1 MLKIQRRKLLAGAV
15 LSPLASA
22 AFAQEARLTFATTM
36 PLGPA
41 GASSDEF
48 LNPWLAQIEKEG
60 KGVVTVTRRD
70 GPNIATMANSYDRI
84 MNDVV
89 QIAWSLQP
97 LLGGK
102 FALSEVAGLPF
113 LTKSSEVAS
122 VALWRLY
129 KSGVLDSEYPDIVP
143 LWFAVSAQ
151 NQIHFAKP
159 LKVLLELDGLK
170 INVFNRTLVQLVEKF
185 KGTPVSVGPEQV
197 YESLQRGNADGTMTS
212 WTGFRAYRL
221 TEVTTYH
228 VSAPFGS
235 SVHMFFMSKK
245 RFDALTPQ
253 ARKVLL
259 DASGELQ
266 AQRHGRAWD
275 RREGIERAETEATG
289 KHVVV
294 DATPAQVQA
303 WSAQAQ
309 PIIEG
314 WAKSRPNGQTIL
326 ETYKQLLVQ
335 VEAERKPVK

>member
-1 MLKIQRRKLLAGAV
+1 MLKIQRRKLLAGFA
-15 LSPLASA
+15 LSPVAGR

-41 GASSDEF
+41 GAASNEF
-48 LNPWLAQIEKEG
+48 LNPWIEQIEKEG
-60 KGVVTVTRRD
+60 KGVVAVTRRD
-70 GPNIATMANSYDRI
+70 GPNIATMANSYDRV

-102 FALSEVAGLPF
+102 FPLSEVAGLPF
-113 LTKSSEVAS
+113 LTKSSEAAS

-129 KSGVLDSEYPDIVP
+129 KTGILDSEYQDVVP

-151 NQIHFAKP
+151 NQMHFAKP
-159 LKVLLELDGLK
+159 LKSMLELDGLK
-170 INVFNRTLVQLVEKF
+170 VNVFNRTLVQVVETF

-221 TEVTTYH
+221 TEVTKFH

-245 RFDALTPQ
+245 KFNELTPQ
-253 ARKVLL
+253 ARKVLM
-259 DASGELQ
+259 DASGEVQ
-266 AQRHGRAWD
+266 ARRHGVAWD
-275 RREGIERAETEATG
+275 RREGLERAEAEATG
-289 KHVVV
+289 KHTVV
-294 DATPAQVQA
+294 DASTDQVKA
-303 WSAQAQ
+303 WTTQTQ
-309 PIIEG
+309 PIIEA
-314 WAKSRPNGQTIL
+314 WAKGRPNGQKVL
-326 ETYKQLLVQ
+326 DTYKQLLDQ
-335 VEAERKPVK
+335 VESERKQSK